1 MELIVGELN
10 SKLKLRVTSLNLYL
24 STVLSHLNASIDLY
38 CWCTTPQLEK
48 KWTTPRSRLAEIR
61 KEAVER
67 KKREGKKEIE
77 NKRRTKRSRMREP
90 IEMHSSTD
98 AWAWTEAS
106 NLGTR
111 DETSFADDTHK
122 WHSKKKKTFLMCEYQ
137 SQLLKRRIPASFIIV
152 RRKKFTKIIRP
163 NLMNPFA
170 TK

>member
-24 STVLSHLNASIDLY
+24 STALSHLNASIDLY

-122 WHSKKKKTFLMCEYQ
+122 WHSKKKKLSLCANT
-137 SQLLKRRIPASFIIV
+137 KVSF
-152 RRKKFTKIIRP
+152 
-163 NLMNPFA
+163 
-170 TK
+170 